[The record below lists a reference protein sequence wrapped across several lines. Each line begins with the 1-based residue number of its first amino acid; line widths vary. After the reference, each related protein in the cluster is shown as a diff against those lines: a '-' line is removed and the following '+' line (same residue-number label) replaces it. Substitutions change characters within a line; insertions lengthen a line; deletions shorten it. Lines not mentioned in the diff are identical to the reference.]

1 MSAEPK
7 DTYPTPAHGW
17 TCFHCGENFPG
28 TMAGQH
34 EARMHFGP
42 SVHSEPKCQIS
53 AYRVRQMEDQL
64 RRYREEDTDLHRE
77 LRRMESD
84 HLIALRREEEKG
96 YARGLRDAVNVE
108 GGKMQPCRMPRN
120 GEVLGG
126 FSAASGVRGRL
137 TFTPR
142 KPEHRLGFE

>member
-1 MSAEPK
+1 MSNQDECERLRRVRKGDEVEPK

-28 TMAGQH
+28 TMGGQH
-34 EARMHFGP
+34 QARMHFGQ

-84 HLIALRREEEKG
+84 HLTALRHEEEKG
-96 YARGLRDAVNVE
+96 YARGLADAGSE
-108 GGKMQPCRMPRN
+108 H
-120 GEVLGG
+120 GE
-126 FSAASGVRGRL
+126 
-137 TFTPR
+137 
-142 KPEHRLGFE
+142 